1 MRCKSVKEGF
11 KTAVENDEVTEEMN
25 SGVDFPG
32 SCLDYMIK
40 SSIRL
45 SELNFAGKSSICIE
59 FRSNK
64 EQRFAFKYDGSTEL
78 KIGICEWCNN
88 RNILKATCK
97 CKKVSYCNDNCL
109 EKDLRFH
116 EDKCVANVGKDLDME
131 DTSGYTDQSRRGKTG
146 LNNLGNTCYMNSS
159 LQCLANTHELTEYF
173 L

>member
-1 MRCKSVKEGF
+1 
-11 KTAVENDEVTEEMN
+11 MN
-25 SGVDFPG
+25 SGIDFPG

-45 SELNFAGKSSICIE
+45 NELNFAGKSSICIE

-64 EQRFAFKYDGSTEL
+64 EQKFAFTYDGATEL

-88 RNILKATCK
+88 RNILKSICK
-97 CKKVSYCNDNCL
+97 CKKVAYCNDNCL

-116 EDKCVANVGKDLDME
+116 EDKCVANVGKDLDL
-131 DTSGYTDQSRRGKTG
+131 DDNSGYTDQSRKGKTG

-159 LQCLANTHELTEYF
+159 I
-173 L
+173 